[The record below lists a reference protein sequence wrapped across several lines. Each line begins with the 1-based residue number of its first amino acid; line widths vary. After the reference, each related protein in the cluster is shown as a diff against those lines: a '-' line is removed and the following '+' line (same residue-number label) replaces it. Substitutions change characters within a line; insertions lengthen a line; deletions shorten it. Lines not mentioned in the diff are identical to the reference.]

1 MDSLVSHNKK
11 CACNQDEFI
20 SQNGST
26 GIQCYT
32 TKYNQAFILFYL
44 TFNVTAEHYRVNR
57 NSFVSSIAYLGGLSS
72 AKTDGE
78 ELLIR
83 RKA

>member
-1 MDSLVSHNKK
+1 MNSLVSHNK
-11 CACNQDEFI
+11 NQDEFI

-26 GIQCYT
+26 GIQCYI
-32 TKYNQAFILFYL
+32 TKYNQAFILLCL

-57 NSFVSSIAYLGGLSS
+57 NSFVSSIAYLGSLSS

-78 ELLIR
+78 ETID
-83 RKA
+83 